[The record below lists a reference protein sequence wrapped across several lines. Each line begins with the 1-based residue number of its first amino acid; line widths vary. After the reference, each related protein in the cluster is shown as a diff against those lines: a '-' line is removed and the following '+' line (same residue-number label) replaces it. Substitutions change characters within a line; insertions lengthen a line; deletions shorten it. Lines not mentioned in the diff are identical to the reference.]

1 VALGC
6 AAAMCAVAVFLVPR
20 FGFGP
25 ALHPSFY
32 RRTPAEKAEAAVA
45 AAVPSGVVVAATNN
59 VGPALS
65 SRDTVLLWDGDGGT
79 PPLGAPWVVANV
91 RALQFTFHSVL
102 EQKQRVALLER
113 SGYRVVFRRRGY
125 IVLHRSGPPRIAAS
139 VPFKVKP
146 R

>member
-1 VALGC
+1 
-6 AAAMCAVAVFLVPR
+6 
-20 FGFGP
+20 
-25 ALHPSFY
+25 
-32 RRTPAEKAEAAVA
+32 
-45 AAVPSGVVVAATNN
+45 
-59 VGPALS
+59 
-65 SRDTVLLWDGDGGT
+65 
-79 PPLGAPWVVANV
+79 VANI
-91 RALQFTFHSVL
+91 RARQFTFRSVL

>member
-1 VALGC
+1 
-6 AAAMCAVAVFLVPR
+6 
-20 FGFGP
+20 
-25 ALHPSFY
+25 
-32 RRTPAEKAEAAVA
+32 
-45 AAVPSGVVVAATNN
+45 
-59 VGPALS
+59 
-65 SRDTVLLWDGDGGT
+65 
-79 PPLGAPWVVANV
+79 
-91 RALQFTFHSVL
+91 VL

>member
-1 VALGC
+1 
-6 AAAMCAVAVFLVPR
+6 
-20 FGFGP
+20 
-25 ALHPSFY
+25 
-32 RRTPAEKAEAAVA
+32 
-45 AAVPSGVVVAATNN
+45 
-59 VGPALS
+59 
-65 SRDTVLLWDGDGGT
+65 VLLWDGDGGT
-79 PPLGAPWVVANV
+79 PPLGAPWVVANI
-91 RALQFTFHSVL
+91 RARQFTFRSVL

>member
-1 VALGC
+1 
-6 AAAMCAVAVFLVPR
+6 
-20 FGFGP
+20 
-25 ALHPSFY
+25 
-32 RRTPAEKAEAAVA
+32 
-45 AAVPSGVVVAATNN
+45 VVVAATNN

-91 RALQFTFHSVL
+91 RVAQFTFHSVA
-102 EQKQRVALLER
+102 EQRQRVALLER
-113 SGYRVVFRRRGY
+113 SGYRVVFRKRGY